1 MFVVGSAMA
10 IVFVDAFCS
19 WAEGEGLLLLLL
31 FFLETVPLDD
41 VSEEVGIANGALLE
55 SRTKI

>member
-10 IVFVDAFCS
+10 IVLVDVFCS
-19 WAEGEGLLLLLL
+19 WAEGEGLLLLL